1 MKTFDM
7 ILDMIFGMLFEILI
21 KPIEWYENWKYPKKF
36 KVGDRVRDKTQEH
49 LWQDLTVEKYDFYH
63 AGRWWLYCKDND
75 NKYLSRYTSVPFR
88 EYQLE
93 LLPPEFLPYDP
104 KQQGDTDEDV

>member
-7 ILDMIFGMLFEILI
+7 ILYMLFEILI
-21 KPIEWYENWKYPKKF
+21 KPFEWYENWKYPKKF
-36 KVGDRVRDKTQEH
+36 KIGDRVRSKVDNTY
-49 LWQDLTVEKYDFYH
+49 WQDLTIEKYDFYYK
-63 AGRWWLYCKDND
+63 GRWWLYCTDN
-75 NKYLSRYTSVPFR
+75 NPEHFSFLKSISFR